1 MALKSKKETGLPE
14 EFEETSIEKQVS
26 LDLGLEVEA
35 VDIDEEAE
43 KEKEVYYTISGKEQ
57 QYNPQWE
64 AYSINDFDIG
74 EELEG
79 VPEVTLFENEDK
91 SYDAVRLRLI
101 DEDEI
106 VNLYFNFPKKAY
118 PIVRNLKNIR
128 TGEKDKFDFEW
139 IITYTASLN
148 QMVRHLRV
156 KLKPEVIGGGKKQY
170 IGYDRLRKPQ
180 WGIDHP
186 EDVGRIMFYLRF
198 KNGKPLLR
206 SGHALDHRCRLT
218 RCFRSKL
225 VLVPN
230 QCTDPPI

>member
-1 MALKSKKETGLPE
+1 MSPAYIFTKQGVNIMALKSKKETGLPE

-43 KEKEVYYTISGKEQ
+43 EEKKVYYTISGKEQ

-64 AYSINDFDIG
+64 AYSISDFDVG

-91 SYDAVRLRLI
+91 SYDAARLRLI

-128 TGEKDKFDFEW
+128 TGEKDKFDFYINCYDVCFSVLRCLDENNIKDSNGETINKIKAINLETVLT
-139 IITYTASLN
+139 IIDTSN
-148 QMVRHLRV
+148 KVKVRIIEGSPYNDY
-156 KLKPEVIGGGKKQY
+156 KS
-170 IGYDRLRKPQ
+170 
-180 WGIDHP
+180 WGIISM
-186 EDVGRIMFYLRF
+186 E
-198 KNGKPLLR
+198 
-206 SGHALDHRCRLT
+206 
-218 RCFRSKL
+218 
-225 VLVPN
+225 
-230 QCTDPPI
+230 